1 MILPRSTGRG
11 SLRRKWLKWL
21 AGVAFAGL
29 TLRPRQVAAVTGKD
43 QESEKVH
50 TLRS

>member
-1 MILPRSTGRG
+1 VITARFVM
-11 SLRRKWLKWL
+11 
-21 AGVAFAGL
+21 AHM
-29 TLRPRQVAAVTGKD
+29 VAAATGKD